1 MFKCILSGASQA
13 GLNPNFNP
21 YQHCNLSKFTTSG
34 FQSYS
39 YSSLTTSP
47 SPFKDNGLPFWVPE
61 RLHFHF
67 SLSCIR
73 EGNGNPL
80 QCSCLENPRDGDPG
94 WLLSMGSHRVGH
106 D

>member
-47 SPFKDNGLPFWVPE
+47 SPFKDNGLPSWVPNV
-61 RLHFHF
+61 LCQH
-67 SLSCIR
+67 SVVVLWVA
-73 EGNGNPL
+73 
-80 QCSCLENPRDGDPG
+80 QCSNV
-94 WLLSMGSHRVGH
+94 LSMNLWGRKWSPHPIPPSS
-106 D
+106 